1 MATSKKLPK
10 KSPKKPSTTVKKR
23 KTLKHESF
31 KLSQEQVPFLT
42 FRFTEQTFYWVI
54 LLAMILALAL
64 WVYNIQLKT
73 TDILNS
79 ISTIKP

>member
-1 MATSKKLPK
+1 MATSKKSPK
-10 KSPKKPSTTVKKR
+10 KSNTTVKKH

-31 KLSQEQVPFLT
+31 KLGQEQTPFLT
-42 FRFTEQTFYWVI
+42 FRFTEQTFYWII